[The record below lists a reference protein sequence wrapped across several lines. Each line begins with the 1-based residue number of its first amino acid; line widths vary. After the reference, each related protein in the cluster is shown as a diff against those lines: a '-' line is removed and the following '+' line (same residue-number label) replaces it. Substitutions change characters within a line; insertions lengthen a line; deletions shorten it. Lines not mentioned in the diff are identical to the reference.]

1 MSNNV
6 TEIAS
11 ETFYNCYSLTNI
23 NLPDNITYIGSC
35 AFQRCG
41 KLKSLVIPN
50 TVTKIGY
57 DAFADC
63 DNLTIYTDNEYVIDY
78 CEDNYIEV
86 KPLSA
91 KNESYKKP
99 NALKLKIRE

>member
-1 MSNNV
+1 MNLNFGLKV
-6 TEIAS
+6 YVI
-11 ETFYNCYSLTNI
+11 YRIINI
-23 NLPDNITYIGSC
+23 NLPYNITYICSC

-50 TVTKIGY
+50 TVTRIGY

-63 DNLTIYTDNEYVIDY
+63 DNLIIYTDNEYVSDY
-78 CEDNYIEV
+78 CDDNSIEV